1 MVKQCETWSKN
12 MFEHFENSVFWILW
26 HVSAEQ
32 FPAFVSAM
40 FRKLVEFQYG
50 FIFQKRTPLLSLFRN
65 RAFTLSCIES
75 YWGMCAEP
83 ALLEAKPC
91 APMRWAECPWYGEN
105 QRIYWL
111 CITICDHLWVA
122 LGFDPLRFWS
132 SFSTL
137 QHSLL
142 MHFTLP
148 FSVSHPS
155 PNISAPSPR
164 HSLMPKGFQSS
175 HLLWMFMVCSSV
187 LLPWVRRIHALTNGA
202 KSSAQLPTW
211 NANRAFAIQL
221 TCDRHAS
228 EGHDVV
234 LPTRV
239 PLNMPRFFEQS
250 SAVLYKTC
258 LSQDRSAS
266 ATWFI
271 HWIQDLTWSNYHF
284 FLPN

>member
-1 MVKQCETWSKN
+1 MASYFKRELLCYPCSGIALSHWVALSHIEACVRSQLFLRPNPVHQCDGQ
-12 MFEHFENSVFWILW
+12 SVHDMGRI
-26 HVSAEQ
+26 
-32 FPAFVSAM
+32 
-40 FRKLVEFQYG
+40 REF
-50 FIFQKRTPLLSLFRN
+50 ID
-65 RAFTLSCIES
+65 
-75 YWGMCAEP
+75 
-83 ALLEAKPC
+83 
-91 APMRWAECPWYGEN
+91 
-105 QRIYWL
+105 

>member
-1 MVKQCETWSKN
+1 MASYFKRELLCYPCSG
-12 MFEHFENSVFWILW
+12 I
-26 HVSAEQ
+26 
-32 FPAFVSAM
+32 AFS
-40 FRKLVEFQYG
+40 
-50 FIFQKRTPLLSLFRN
+50 
-65 RAFTLSCIES
+65 
-75 YWGMCAEP
+75 
-83 ALLEAKPC
+83 
-91 APMRWAECPWYGEN
+91 
-105 QRIYWL
+105 
-111 CITICDHLWVA
+111 HWVA
-122 LGFDPLRFWS
+122 LSHIEACVRSQLFLRPNPVHQCDGQGVHDMGRIREFIDSVLPSVIIFELPWVLILLGFDPLSRR
-132 SFSTL
+132 FSTHCWCTL
-137 QHSLL
+137 HSLSL
-142 MHFTLP
+142 SLILLLIFRPH
-148 FSVSHPS
+148 
-155 PNISAPSPR
+155 SPR

-187 LLPWVRRIHALTNGA
+187 LLPWVRRIHALTDGA

-266 ATWFI
+266 AT
-271 HWIQDLTWSNYHF
+271 
-284 FLPN
+284 